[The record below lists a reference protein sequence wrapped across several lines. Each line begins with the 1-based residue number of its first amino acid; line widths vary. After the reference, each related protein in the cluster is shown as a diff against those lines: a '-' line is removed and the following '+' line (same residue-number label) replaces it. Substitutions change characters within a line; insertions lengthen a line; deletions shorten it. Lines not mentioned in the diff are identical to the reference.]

1 MLNIIWA
8 IIAGLIIG
16 LLAKLV
22 VPGRQSIPLW
32 LTIILGI
39 VGALIGNWLAAL
51 FGVAFTG
58 GIDWIRHILQIAAAA
73 VLIAIGA
80 PVWMRRGTGR
90 PADRH
95 QRHDI
100 GPVGPPSARDR
111 RQWPARPFFTSA
123 MATATTSTASP

>member
-32 LTIILGI
+32 LTILLGI

-51 FGVAFTG
+51 FGVRFTG
-58 GIDWIRHILQIAAAA
+58 GIDWIRHFLQIAAAA
-73 VLIAIGA
+73 VLIAIVA
-80 PVWMRRGTGR
+80 PMWMRRDAGR
-90 PADRH
+90 
-95 QRHDI
+95 
-100 GPVGPPSARDR
+100 GL
-111 RQWPARPFFTSA
+111 
-123 MATATTSTASP
+123 